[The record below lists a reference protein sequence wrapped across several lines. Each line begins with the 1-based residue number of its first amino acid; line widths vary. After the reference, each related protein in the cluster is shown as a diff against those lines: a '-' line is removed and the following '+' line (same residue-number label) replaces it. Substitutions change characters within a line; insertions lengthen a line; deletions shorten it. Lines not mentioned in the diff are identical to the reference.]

1 MGAYP
6 EAVNDPFGL
15 RRDRGHVDAGVWEP
29 LLAFCH
35 NGDDNYQRLR
45 GLAAFEMWQA
55 LGRKVSIGSDLKV
68 GPPTRLLI
76 AAPANPA
83 IADAIEKMYWWPDT
97 CVAVDIAFPLLWIA
111 SARTD
116 DEGMEFWSDPANR
129 EQALRAIRAADV
141 VTTPR
146 SAWFA
151 YPEWID
157 ELAEY
162 NPNVVVLP
170 DLDGEC
176 DDSIRTFAANLQC
189 AWQSGLAS
197 KAARIAA
204 RPKDHI
210 DRR

>member
-1 MGAYP
+1 MG
-6 EAVNDPFGL
+6 DPFGL
-15 RRDRGHVDAGVWEP
+15 NRRLPSAPSAHHLEP

-35 NGDDNYQRLR
+35 NGDANYQRLR
-45 GLAAFEMWQA
+45 GLAVFEMWQA
-55 LGRKVSIGSDLKV
+55 LGRKVSIGSDLSV
-68 GPPTRLLI
+68 GPPTRLFI

-83 IADAIEKMYWWPDT
+83 IAAAIERMYWWPDT

-111 SARTD
+111 SAMTD
-116 DEGMEFWSDPANR
+116 DEGMAFWSDPANR

-141 VTTPR
+141 VTTPHA
-146 SAWFA
+146 SWFA

-170 DLDGEC
+170 DLKGDHDAAVHE
-176 DDSIRTFAANLQC
+176 FAEGLQR
-189 AWQSGLAS
+189 AWRSGVAS
-197 KAARIAA
+197 KAARIAS
-204 RPKDHI
+204 RPEEHI